1 MKKTFFLLTLICF
14 SLQAFSAETYRLSP
28 EEAVE
33 IALKNNLDLK
43 TSEIALRTKQRNK
56 RQVYNQLMPSLST
69 GVTLSRS
76 NLNPGE
82 SMRKMFSS
90 ESGSSGGTT
99 SMVPSSVYPDWTASF
114 QVNGTFS
121 LNGSFFTAI
130 ETVQNDYIAG
140 LITYEDAKATLSKNI
155 KQAYFDLIYLGEN
168 VNLIRESL
176 EMAEKRYR
184 QAQRNYNSGL
194 VPDVD
199 LLQAQVSM
207 ENVRPQ
213 LLQAQNTY
221 DTSLLQFKIN
231 LGLNIEDIIE
241 LDDSVLDAAD
251 ALQIE
256 LDATNLSN
264 QYLNDRYDIQSIRA
278 NIDLL
283 QANKKSTMAAAM
295 SPTFSVSAG
304 YLPRIGIFGS
314 DVADADKNA
323 QYKDWLDS
331 GSFSISLSI
340 PIDTLIPGTRTYT
353 QAAEIQDSIDS
364 MKVTLENAIRL
375 ADLEIRSLVMN
386 IDNAREQLEVLQ
398 SSVTLAET
406 VYQRYSDGYRLGTVE
421 ILDFENVEN
430 QLNQAR
436 LNLVSGKVTLA
447 KALMDLEYALNR
459 SLSEIRENDIEEI
472 EQ

>member
-1 MKKTFFLLTLICF
+1 
-14 SLQAFSAETYRLSP
+14 
-28 EEAVE
+28 
-33 IALKNNLDLK
+33 
-43 TSEIALRTKQRNK
+43 
-56 RQVYNQLMPSLST
+56 
-69 GVTLSRS
+69 
-76 NLNPGE
+76 
-82 SMRKMFSS
+82 
-90 ESGSSGGTT
+90 
-99 SMVPSSVYPDWTASF
+99 
-114 QVNGTFS
+114 
-121 LNGSFFTAI
+121 
-130 ETVQNDYIAG
+130 
-140 LITYEDAKATLSKNI
+140 
-155 KQAYFDLIYLGEN
+155 
-168 VNLIRESL
+168 
-176 EMAEKRYR
+176 MAEKRYR

-231 LGLNIEDIIE
+231 LGLNIEDTVV
-241 LDDSVLDAAD
+241 LDNFVLDAAD
-251 ALQIE
+251 EMQIE
-256 LDATNLSN
+256 LDAANLSN

-283 QANKKSTMAAAM
+283 QSNKKSAMVSAM

-331 GSFSISLSI
+331 GSFSISLSV
-340 PIDTLIPGTRTYT
+340 PIDTLIPGTKTYT

-406 VYQRYSDGYRLGTVE
+406 VYQRYADGYRLGTVE